1 MSGLILEAAETA
13 KSRYGTRIYLE
24 RGSHHILAQQ
34 ENLAAA
40 SARQP
45 SQMAIERKL
54 AGYAL
59 ADRIVVPS
67 GHVRDSF
74 RRDPVAQAKLFENPY
89 GVDLAMFPT
98 APVPANIEP
107 TVLFVGSWIRR
118 TGVVTPRSLS
128 AT

>member
-1 MSGLILEAAETA
+1 
-13 KSRYGTRIYLE
+13 
-24 RGSHHILAQQ
+24 
-34 ENLAAA
+34 
-40 SARQP
+40 
-45 SQMAIERKL
+45 MAIERKL